1 MVSQS
6 PVYNLNVLVRET
18 GISADLVR
26 AWERRYGMPMPQRSR
41 GGHRLYSQQDIEM
54 VKWLLARQE
63 DGLTISRAVALW
75 REIEAKGRD
84 PLAEYRAPAPEINLP
99 VDGDTR
105 VDDLRSRWLEACLNF
120 DGIRAE
126 EVLNQAFA
134 LYPVETVCSEVLQ
147 KGLHLIGG
155 HWYEG
160 KVSVQ
165 QEHFATA
172 QAIRRLEALILATPH
187 PTREKT
193 LLLGCPSG
201 EWHTFPVLMMML
213 FLRRRGL
220 KVIYL
225 GADIPAEQLEETAEA
240 IRPDL
245 IVLSAQHLRS
255 AASLQNTVV
264 RLGGW
269 KLAYGGLIFNRV
281 PRLRQSIPAHFLGED
296 ITSGLIGVEQLLA
309 GSVLA
314 IPEVEKSSHYVNTI
328 RLFLEK
334 RVRIEQ
340 SVESLL
346 QPFGTPAAFL
356 SEANKYFGD
365 GLISVMELG
374 DMSFMEADMG
384 WVRKLLSNRQIGQ
397 YRIAPY
403 LRAYVQGIRDE
414 MGVVGEPIA
423 NWIETYIAE
432 YQDLD

>member
-193 LLLGCPSG
+193 L
-201 EWHTFPVLMMML
+201 
-213 FLRRRGL
+213 
-220 KVIYL
+220 
-225 GADIPAEQLEETAEA
+225 
-240 IRPDL
+240 
-245 IVLSAQHLRS
+245 
-255 AASLQNTVV
+255 V
-264 RLGGW
+264 RLSER
-269 KLAYGGLIFNRV
+269 RV
-281 PRLRQSIPAHFLGED
+281 AHV
-296 ITSGLIGVEQLLA
+296 SGL
-309 GSVLA
+309 
-314 IPEVEKSSHYVNTI
+314 NDD
-328 RLFLEK
+328 
-334 RVRIEQ
+334 
-340 SVESLL
+340 
-346 QPFGTPAAFL
+346 AFL
-356 SEANKYFGD
+356 ASERP
-365 GLISVMELG
+365 E
-374 DMSFMEADMG
+374 
-384 WVRKLLSNRQIGQ
+384 SNLPGSRYSG
-397 YRIAPY
+397 
-403 LRAYVQGIRDE
+403 RA
-414 MGVVGEPIA
+414 A
-423 NWIETYIAE
+423 
-432 YQDLD
+432 